1 MLFQAHPSEVSAA
14 CVLHPVAPDCLKI
27 SISALQNGVIKIVA
41 GAQKGAC
48 SMQGAALSALRK
60 SSFRYCH
67 YVHLAGEQTA
77 REAEWLLRVQ
87 SQAGAGSDQSL
98 SQARGEVPAGSPQ
111 PPALPR
117 ASCHVFCK
125 FSILLEGPVFHQ
137 KIIMLEVS
145 LIKMY
150 WRQGLFGGGSKCL
163 ECFFSGKF

>member
-27 SISALQNGVIKIVA
+27 SIIALQNGVIKIVA

-125 FSILLEGPVFHQ
+125 FSILLEGPVFHPHTEFDSVGARNIPERLRLT
-137 KIIMLEVS
+137 KAVLVCA
-145 LIKMY
+145 
-150 WRQGLFGGGSKCL
+150 GVGGEL
-163 ECFFSGKF
+163 W